1 MGSAGSAQGIGA
13 HRFGPSREPAQAA
26 QGVQHTPEGP
36 EAGPP
41 QHLPP
46 RLISMQEV
54 TGGQPFRVSPVV
66 VRLRSMGDQPP
77 PRPAAFTVASL
88 LVAVVD
94 RAQTLSGV
102 HRPPM
107 IEPYLALRGTTGDGM
122 GLRSIWD
129 QPHVR
134 RVRDRYGIGRTR
146 RSCEQLWP
154 GMSVSPVVGLS

>member
-1 MGSAGSAQGIGA
+1 MGSAGGVGD
-13 HRFGPSREPAQAA
+13 RGPPCWPATVSPQATR
-26 QGVQHTPEGP
+26 GVHHTPEGP
-36 EAGPP
+36 GARAATASPAPADIDAGGNWRSAFP
-41 QHLPP
+41 
-46 RLISMQEV
+46 SV
-54 TGGQPFRVSPVV
+54 TSSCAAEIDGGSAA
-66 VRLRSMGDQPP
+66 

-122 GLRSIWD
+122 GLRSIRD